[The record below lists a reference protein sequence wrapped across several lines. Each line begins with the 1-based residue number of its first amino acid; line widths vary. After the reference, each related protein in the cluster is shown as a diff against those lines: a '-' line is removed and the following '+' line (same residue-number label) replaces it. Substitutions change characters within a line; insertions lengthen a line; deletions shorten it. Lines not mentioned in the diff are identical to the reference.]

1 LRSPVPVFRRYS
13 FSVLTQD
20 ALRTRIPKV
29 SKPESPV
36 WKNLKPHKGKTKTDG
51 DRLYE
56 WDHENG
62 DIEVYDRATGKH
74 LGSMGLR
81 WVGKSGHWEAK
92 IGYDRGSGKG
102 VLRRGGGGK
111 GEVWIW
117 GQDGDFWKL
126 ERKAEQTTERSGVGC
141 GA

>member
-1 LRSPVPVFRRYS
+1 MNDQ
-13 FSVLTQD
+13 FSSLIQEKILASLEAKIPVLTPRE
-20 ALRTRIPKV
+20 AHVPGLR
-29 SKPESPV
+29 
-36 WKNLKPHKGKTKTDG
+36 GKAMVVIG
-51 DRLYE
+51 MR
-56 WDHENG
+56 
-62 DIEVYDRATGKH
+62 R
-74 LGSMGLR
+74 LR